1 MTFFDI
7 ILIIILLFF
16 AFRGFSLGLIRMVGS
31 LIGTIVGAIAA
42 SYFYLNLFNLI
53 KDWFN
58 DFENLGKVVCFLVVF
73 IVASNIIVFLFNVLD
88 KAYNFISI
96 IPFLKTINRLGG
108 AILGFLVGSLILGLI
123 IYVVAKYA
131 VVSSLFGNLLVSSE
145 VAPFLLILAKILM
158 PLLSI
163 SFNSIRS
170 II

>member
-42 SYFYLNLFNLI
+42 SYFYLNLFNLT
-53 KDWFN
+53 KNWFN

-108 AILGFLVGSLILGLI
+108 AVLGFLVGSLILGLI

-131 VVSSLFGNLLVSSE
+131 VISSLFGDWLVSSE

-163 SFNSIRS
+163 SFNSIKS